1 VAKVWYSTASTLVD
15 RLEAVVATLTGSVRR
30 ASHDGA
36 IMAAVK
42 DAAYAARDAAGL
54 KRTLIAAIM
63 REGRISPENRR
74 QMAELHSVIALS
86 SRLARAAIGEHPVP
100 VLAAAQAAAQEAYFD
115 RYVALRDRVEAAVD
129 ASQAPPVSI
138 GEIDRAADVA
148 LRPLMALAEVPLAV
162 AAASE
167 SADAAAAR
175 RDVAATGGMVV
186 LALLCVIFI
195 MITMRHR
202 VLRPLG
208 LLVEALR
215 RVARRDYDFVL
226 PIGSRAAEVAAM
238 AAAIEACRDGL
249 READASAAAEAEA

>member
-1 VAKVWYSTASTLVD
+1 
-15 RLEAVVATLTGSVRR
+15 
-30 ASHDGA
+30 
-36 IMAAVK
+36 
-42 DAAYAARDAAGL
+42 
-54 KRTLIAAIM
+54 
-63 REGRISPENRR
+63 
-74 QMAELHSVIALS
+74 
-86 SRLARAAIGEHPVP
+86 
-100 VLAAAQAAAQEAYFD
+100 
-115 RYVALRDRVEAAVD
+115 
-129 ASQAPPVSI
+129 
-138 GEIDRAADVA
+138 
-148 LRPLMALAEVPLAV
+148 V